1 MYHWCL
7 DAQVCR
13 LGPRLH
19 QQQHH
24 EPISVAMLVQVVVV
38 DSNLKLRGMLPTNI
52 IWQVREDRLGR
63 WRDFPLDL
71 QNQVET
77 EWQKWQEGGA
87 ADEVVVHYVWPNA
100 KGDRYRTYEI
110 TFLPPGP
117 WCRRTS
123 TQVMSE
129 RCAGPCARIEQ
140 NPIPWRGK

>member
-24 EPISVAMLVQVVVV
+24 EPISVAMLDQVVVV

-52 IWQVREDRLGR
+52 IWQVKEDGAGR

-87 ADEVVVHYVWPNA
+87 ADEVVVHYVWPSA
-100 KGDRYRTYEI
+100 KGDRFWPYEI
-110 TFLPPGP
+110 TFFATGAMVQKNLDTGYEREV
-117 WCRRTS
+117 RRL
-123 TQVMSE
+123 V
-129 RCAGPCARIEQ
+129 CPD
-140 NPIPWRGK
+140 

>member
-24 EPISVAMLVQVVVV
+24 EPISVAMLDQVVVV

-52 IWQVREDRLGR
+52 IWQVKEDGAGR

-77 EWQKWQEGGA
+77 EWQKWQAGGA
-87 ADEVVVHYVWPNA
+87 ADEVVVHYVWPSA
-100 KGDRYRTYEI
+100 KGEYIPYEI
-110 TFLPPGP
+110 VLRAMNQTKHEHRL
-117 WCRRTS
+117 
-123 TQVMSE
+123 
-129 RCAGPCARIEQ
+129 
-140 NPIPWRGK
+140 